1 MKIDWISKLT
11 SRKLWLAL
19 AGLVSGLLL
28 AFRVDENTVN
38 DITGIIMAAASVIAY
53 IIGEG
58 FADAARAKAGAYS
71 DAFLETVEDKPPEDP
86 MDDDLK

>member
-1 MKIDWISKLT
+1 MKIDWASKLT
-11 SRKLWLAL
+11 SRKFWMAL

-38 DITGIIMAAASVIAY
+38 DITGIIMAVASVTAY

-58 FADAARAKAGAYS
+58 FADAARA
-71 DAFLETVEDKPPEDP
+71 DADTYLVDEEAHPPEDNE
-86 MDDDLK
+86 DGSD